1 MEEVEG
7 RVEGETIRQPS
18 QFNKNLDQG
27 ENGHQKRKQYEGITI
42 MKQSACGT
50 GTRCSPGDNR

>member
-1 MEEVEG
+1 MEEVEE

-27 ENGHQKRKQYEGITI
+27 ENGHQKTKAVWMYNHYETVG
-42 MKQSACGT
+42 MWNGNKMVNG
-50 GTRCSPGDNR
+50 R